1 MRGRFILKAKTIV
14 AYSDSGFDKKLNAF
28 LADPAI
34 EIIDV
39 KFTSPIFAYTALVLY
54 KDIS

>member
-1 MRGRFILKAKTIV
+1 MKAKTIV